1 MSTSQSSVEASE
13 ASALRMDRDRIKAQM
28 QTLQEHLVKVETEFT
43 DDAVK
48 RDAHITILQQELQ
61 SSKDKLQQE
70 INKLVKDNT
79 QLQTQLDL
87 LESEIIK
94 ARTGRDGFEKQ
105 VAEANSEIE
114 RLTLSLS
121 NLQSVLQNFDT
132 ERESAVLLTRAE
144 DAREVDSLK
153 EQLKIATEIAIAHR
167 ECSQRISTLESSVSA
182 LQGDLHTSR
191 GLASAF
197 QHDVVRLQAYVNE
210 LQAKFHK
217 MDANLVDKELIRN
230 MVWCLAFH

>member
-1 MSTSQSSVEASE
+1 MTAI
-13 ASALRMDRDRIKAQM
+13 RMDRDRIKAQM
-28 QTLQEHLVKVETEFT
+28 QTLQEHLVKMETEFT

-48 RDAHITILQQELQ
+48 RDTHITILQQELQ
-61 SSKDKLQQE
+61 SSKDRLQQE
-70 INKLVKDNT
+70 INKLVKDNAH
-79 QLQTQLDL
+79 LQIQLDL

-105 VAEANSEIE
+105 LTEANNEIE
-114 RLTLSLS
+114 RLNLSLS

-144 DAREVDSLK
+144 DAREVESLK
-153 EQLKIATEIAIAHR
+153 EQLKVATDLAMAHR
-167 ECSQRISTLESSVSA
+167 ECPQRLSALESSVLM

-210 LQAKFHK
+210 LQAKFQK
-217 MDANLVDKELIRN
+217 MDSNLVDKELIRN
-230 MVWCLAFH
+230 MV